1 VNACASAPF
10 RYEARSGAIPGKVC
24 PRLGPM
30 GGLRFSEKDMLKQKL
45 ERNPALAPGDAK
57 ISRAKGFA

>member
-1 VNACASAPF
+1 MPSD
-10 RYEARSGAIPGKVC
+10 
-24 PRLGPM
+24 LDPM